1 MEQFTFICPCVFG
14 VESIVAEELRA
25 LGAED
30 VRAENGRVLFS
41 GDEAALA
48 RANIGL
54 RCAERVLLC
63 LGEFE
68 ARSFEELF
76 QGVKA
81 LPWERFI
88 GRADAF
94 PVKGWSLNSALHSV
108 PDCQAI
114 IKKAVVERLKQK
126 YHVEW
131 FQETGAKFQI
141 QFSILKDRV
150 SVSLDTS
157 GEGLHKRGY
166 RKDANAAPLKE
177 TLAAALC
184 SLARVYPDR
193 AFCDPMCG
201 SGTIL
206 IEAALLARNIAP
218 GVNRRFAAESWHL
231 APGIWK
237 NAREEARAKETRE
250 APEIFG
256 YDIDE
261 AAVALARENAG
272 KAGVGDLV
280 RVARQDLRA
289 FSPAQPRGTVVT
301 NPPYGERMLDVQAAE
316 ELYGVLGKVLLKLPD
331 WRVYVI
337 SPSERFETLFG
348 RRADRRR
355 KLYNGMIK
363 CELFQYYR
371 RRDVPAGDA
380 HGGPGR
386 PPRAAR

>member
-14 VESIVAEELRA
+14 VESIVAEELRG
-25 LGAED
+25 LGAEN
-30 VRAENGRVLFS
+30 VRAENGRVLCS
-41 GDEAALA
+41 GDENTLA

-114 IKKAVVERLKQK
+114 IKKAAVERLKQK

-141 QFSILKDRV
+141 QFSILKDRA
-150 SVSLDTS
+150 SICLDTS

-184 SLARVYPDR
+184 SLARVWPDR

-206 IEAALLARNIAP
+206 IEAALMARNIAP

-237 NAREEARAKETRE
+237 SARGEARAKETRE

-272 KAGVGDLV
+272 KAGVGDLI
-280 RVARQDLRA
+280 RVAQQDLRA
-289 FSPAQPRGTVVT
+289 FSPAQQRGTVVT

-316 ELYGVLGKVLLKLPD
+316 ELYGVLGKALLKLPD

-337 SPSERFETLFG
+337 SPSERFEALFG

-371 RRDVPAGDA
+371 RRDAPAG
-380 HGGPGR
+380 GVSK
-386 PPRAAR
+386 PRAGR